1 MDLGLLILDLELSE
15 KNLSEGYF
23 YYLDEE
29 DSIFENY
36 GEIIP
41 NEKKD
46 RSFDV
51 TEIEVYQINY

>member
-1 MDLGLLILDLELSE
+1 MLILDLELSE